1 MLYKCANEACNTPF
15 RRLREGKLFQVE
27 TEYLRGGVPSRVVP
41 RKKESVAPRGA
52 LLALRRLLPFCHAY
66 F

>member
-1 MLYKCANEACNTPF
+1 MLYKCANEGCNTPF

-27 TEYLRGGVPSRVVP
+27 TEYLRGVVPSRVVP
-41 RKKESVAPRGA
+41 CGA
-52 LLALRRLLPFCHAY
+52 LLALRRLLLFCHAD